1 MFGFN
6 CVSKRL
12 CSRTIRVGG
21 KQEMEFVIDFPGE
34 LFFDKDAESCAHA
47 CNEAVMLTFLYS
59 VVV

>member
-1 MFGFN
+1 MLGFN

-12 CSRTIRVGG
+12 CSHTIRVGG

-34 LFFDKDAESCAHA
+34 LLFDKDAESHAHA
-47 CNEAVMLTFLYS
+47 YNEAVMLVFLYS